1 MYISLPTSTFIPTKN
16 RNPLKL
22 DFGFGQF
29 IYKNDNQLAH
39 EIVAMQFMKYMN
51 KVFGEEYVQEYEIL
65 PEVRGA
71 FYEFVEGRT
80 LAEVKREYQDL
91 EKYFR
96 VMA

>member
-1 MYISLPTSTFIPTKN
+1 
-16 RNPLKL
+16 
-22 DFGFGQF
+22 
-29 IYKNDNQLAH
+29 
-39 EIVAMQFMKYMN
+39 MQFMKYMN